1 MNENYI
7 VINGKRAE
15 LTEEQLKQ
23 LGIAIEKSPFAR
35 VGKRELFYFI
45 SGSGHVDHTT
55 DSYASD
61 GLGTTFFNTAN
72 YCTDKAIMEQRALH
86 ETLNRL
92 LWRYSM
98 EHKDKE
104 TPDYYT
110 IRQNESGDWTSNMYS
125 RRVMTFGEIAFDTR
139 EIAESAITEIVKPFM
154 KAHPEFV
161 W

>member
-23 LGIAIEKSPFAR
+23 LGIVTEKKNPFAR
-35 VGKRELFYFI
+35 VKEGDHYYIIECYGEVKRQTDIHGNARDNRFFD
-45 SGSGHVDHTT
+45 SG
-55 DSYASD
+55 
-61 GLGTTFFNTAN
+61 N
-72 YCTDKAIMEQRALH
+72 YCTDKKIMEQRALH
-86 ETLNRL
+86 ETLHRL

-98 EHKDKE
+98 EHKYKE

-139 EIAESAITEIVKPFM
+139 EIAKSAITEIVEPFM
-154 KAHPEFV
+154 KEHPEFV